1 VIGWSQPNSAR
12 QPTVGHIRCGGT
24 PQPAAGLPRLYN
36 HSPPHQPEQP
46 ENKIIGD
53 LQQLQL
59 SVNQNIPSSV
69 SKEHCNSLLFL
80 SRLLNTQN
88 NLTQKIVMLTH
99 SSPPPPT
106 LASSQTVMNL
116 TNSLLIRL
124 NLLTLNP
131 SRMSFGGE
139 DED

>member
-1 VIGWSQPNSAR
+1 MIGWSQPNSAR

-36 HSPPHQPEQP
+36 HFPPHQPELP

-59 SVNQNIPSSV
+59 SV

-139 DED
+139 DKD